1 MFEQNHMLILWPV
14 HAEHQFEFDV
24 RGSAWSRGERRGG
37 REIAGGRSERGQSGI
52 PRLNEIR
59 TCKDRDV
66 CCRKQRDQTLSFRW
80 RSAHACHIPRGEDNG
95 PIFDDANRC
104 SGDPEPA
111 FQ

>member
-14 HAEHQFEFDV
+14 HAEHQFKFDV
-24 RGSAWSRGERRGG
+24 RGSAWSRGERGGG
-37 REIAGGRSERGQSGI
+37 RKIAGGRSERRQGGI
-52 PRLNEIR
+52 PRLDEIR
-59 TCKDRDV
+59 ARKDRDV
-66 CCRKQRDQTLSFRW
+66 GCRKQRDQTLSFRW
-80 RSAHACHIPRGEDNG
+80 RSAHACHVPRGEDDG